1 MIKTNLDEIEKEI
14 IKKTNYKDLSIENVL
29 NRIFRKML
37 KELGYEARIKYIKR
51 WEIHN
56 LVNIN

>member
-51 WEIHN
+51 
-56 LVNIN
+56 

>member
-14 IKKTNYKDLSIENVL
+14 IKKTNYKDLSVENVL

-37 KELGYEARIKYIKR
+37 KELGYEVRIKYIKR
-51 WEIHN
+51 
-56 LVNIN
+56 